1 MHVDICKSNC
11 IVKKKIEIEKKQP
24 LALKKKIAMQ
34 QIKNNVK

>member
-24 LALKKKIAMQ
+24 LALKKKNCNAAN
-34 QIKNNVK
+34 KK